1 MACKT
6 CSSILGKYARGHPS
20 RPCPL
25 GKALYCTLC
34 ATYGHT
40 SARCKRKTAI
50 DACPDITDDDTVLSK
65 LGINK
70 NVIQPHMITIT
81 DADAPVRAALQGN
94 GITPMVCQE
103 KGKKVQK
110 DFIENKKRLIQSYK
124 EIGLTL
130 VLITPKKI
138 YTDD

>member
-1 MACKT
+1 ME
-6 CSSILGKYARGHPS
+6 
-20 RPCPL
+20 
-25 GKALYCTLC
+25 
-34 ATYGHT
+34 
-40 SARCKRKTAI
+40 
-50 DACPDITDDDTVLSK
+50 ACPDITECTSLLTN
-65 LGINK
+65 LGVK
-70 NVIQPHMITIT
+70 NIIQPHMITIT

-110 DFIENKKRLIQSYK
+110 DFIENKKRLIMFYK

-130 VLITPKKI
+130 VLMTPKKI